1 MNTNFTGSTRKRQVN
16 LGNRSLFAKNKQ
28 SFLQTTQ
35 LERQR
40 RERARTEAQAATTIQ
55 SFART
60 YLDLQR
66 ARRELGAHWDG
77 TRVAEFCFFW
87 PELAGTHDHS
97 YLDRLEHI
105 VQTQQLCASTASK
118 TVRTLIETIPR
129 SANTEIAKKSLQLVR
144 MLAQKYPVSA
154 DWNPLVKYL
163 LTVYTRDP
171 LFLATVFELSRYA
184 SEGILRFLTAPQPE
198 FVGFALS
205 HNYALLR
212 QSIELQFEWIC
223 AHRPLFENLT
233 DTEKFDYLVNVVT
246 ILSHSSIAITKPSLE
261 AFSIIIGG
269 ISAKLQFED
278 EPSGQAISVSPEA
291 RKQIEKLYASDFTR
305 SVIRQ
310 CEILHV
316 ETDLFVS
323 FFFALLHLV
332 SSKGS
337 VNQLLKNDLL
347 VNLIVASSSM
357 DFMNQFFLNLSN
369 EHLFAQVFVLAEE
382 RTHLSNDSE
391 FRQTL
396 LDPQKELWWKTL
408 FLLEELY
415 GYLLCVS
422 NDANLFN
429 QGRLDKDNY
438 LYFVKFLR
446 SFSLFYVL
454 GRRIVQYADLSVS
467 EAKILAFYKNIGL
480 TTLKLLKQI
489 YLRDLRMN
497 LTDENFWLLKDPVF
511 SMRNVS
517 KLVPLLEM
525 EDDEDEAGDE
535 DGKLSLP
542 AGVLQASNTQLQ
554 DNLLILMY
562 LPFMIPFDTRAELF
576 RQLIEKD
583 KSQITG
589 IFSPKIQ
596 GVVSRE
602 NVLFD
607 AFEQFGELRGQQFK
621 LPLSVEFINQ
631 FGEKEAGID
640 GGGLTKELL
649 TSIVDSAFY
658 VSSSNA
664 DKNGGMR
671 FFNATSNFQLYP
683 NPDYFL
689 KLKLQQQNPSY
700 DFSSEEKAFHL
711 QMLRFLGMVIG
722 KCLYENVLTD
732 IQFAPFFLSRWTNT
746 PSFQQKVSFDD
757 LKIYDSELHG
767 NLSKLLKLSEH
778 EIDELDLNFTISEK
792 LQDSSEVVTIDL
804 LPGGR
809 KMKVSQQNKL
819 QYVYCVAKFKMDQSI
834 AIQSKYFIEGLSQII
849 KPKWLLFFNAYELAK
864 LISGGEKEIDIDDL
878 RRNTALGGYSMRDQT
893 IVDLFELLEEFDN
906 NMRSKFL
913 KFVTSS
919 SREPLLGFKEL
930 NPKFGIRNSGTDIS
944 RLPTASTCVNLLKL
958 PDYRNKRLLKEKLLY
973 SINSHAG
980 FDLS

>member
-40 RERARTEAQAATTIQ
+40 RERARTEARAATTIQ
-55 SFART
+55 SYARS
-60 YLDLQR
+60 YLDLQH
-66 ARRELGAHWDG
+66 ARRKLGSNWDG
-77 TRVAEFCFFW
+77 TSVAEFNFFW
-87 PELAGTHDHS
+87 PEFAGIRDHT
-97 YLDRLEHI
+97 YIDRLEHLI
-105 VQTQQLCASTASK
+105 QTQQLSASTACK
-118 TVRTLIETIPR
+118 TVRTLIQTIPR
-129 SANTEIAKKSLQLVR
+129 SPDIELVKKSLQVVIS
-144 MLAQKYPVSA
+144 LAQKYPISV

-163 LTVYTRDP
+163 LTVYTKDP
-171 LFLATVFELSRYA
+171 LFLATIFELSSYA
-184 SEGILRFLTAPQPE
+184 TEEILRFLTVPQPE

-212 QSIELQFEWIC
+212 KSIELQFEWIC
-223 AHRPLFENLT
+223 AHRPRFESLA

-246 ILSHSSIAITKPSLE
+246 ILSHSSIAINKLSIE
-261 AFSIIIGG
+261 SFSIIIGG

-278 EPSGQAISVSPEA
+278 EPSGHAIYVSLEA
-291 RKQIEKLYASDFTR
+291 RKQIEKLYASDFTK

-310 CEILHV
+310 CEVLQV

-332 SSKGS
+332 STKGN
-337 VNQLLKNDLL
+337 VNQLLKNELL

-357 DFMNQFFLNLSN
+357 DFMNQFFINLSN
-369 EHLFAQVFVLAEE
+369 ERLFRQVFVLADQ
-382 RTHLSNDSE
+382 RAHFAINNE

-396 LDPQKELWWKTL
+396 LDPHKENWWKTL

-415 GYLLCVS
+415 SYLLCVS
-422 NDANLFN
+422 NDADLFN

-454 GRRIVQYADLSVS
+454 GRRIVQFEDLSVS
-467 EAKILAFYKNIGL
+467 EARILAFFKNIGV
-480 TTLKLLKQI
+480 TTLKLLKQT

-497 LTDENFWLLKDPVF
+497 LTDEDFWLLRDPEF
-511 SMRNVS
+511 SIRNVS
-517 KLVPLLEM
+517 KLVPLLEL
-525 EDDEDEAGDE
+525 DDDGEEAEE
-535 DGKLSLP
+535 DGELSLP
-542 AGVLQASNTQLQ
+542 TGVSQASNTQLQ
-554 DNLLILMY
+554 DNLLILIY

-658 VSSSNA
+658 VSNSNA
-664 DKNGGMR
+664 DKRGGMK

-700 DFSSEEKAFHL
+700 DFSSEEKTFHL

-732 IQFAPFFLSRWTNT
+732 IQFAPFFLSRWTTT
-746 PSFQQKVSFDD
+746 PSFQQRISFDD
-757 LKIYDSELHG
+757 LKIYDSELHE
-767 NLSKLLKLSEH
+767 NLSKLLKLTEH

-792 LQDSSEVVTIDL
+792 LQDSPEVVTIDL

-849 KPKWLLFFNAYELAK
+849 KPRWLLFFNAYELAK
-864 LISGGEKEIDIDDL
+864 LISGGEKEIDVEDL
-878 RRNTALGGYSMRDQT
+878 RRNTALGGYTMHDPT
-893 IVDLFELLEEFDN
+893 IVYLFELLEEFDN
-906 NMRSKFL
+906 DLRSKFL

-930 NPKFGIRNSGTDIS
+930 NPKFGIRNSGPDTS

-958 PDYRNKRLLKEKLLY
+958 PDYRDKKLLKEKLLY

>member
-40 RERARTEAQAATTIQ
+40 RERARTEARAATTIQ
-55 SFART
+55 SYARS
-60 YLDLQR
+60 YLDLQH
-66 ARRELGAHWDG
+66 ARRKLGSNWDG
-77 TRVAEFCFFW
+77 TSVAEFNFFW
-87 PELAGTHDHS
+87 PEFAGTRDHT
-97 YLDRLEHI
+97 YIDRLEHLI
-105 VQTQQLCASTASK
+105 QTQQLSASTACK
-118 TVRTLIETIPR
+118 TVRTLIQTIPR
-129 SANTEIAKKSLQLVR
+129 SPDIELVKKSLQVVIS
-144 MLAQKYPVSA
+144 LAQKYPISV

-163 LTVYTRDP
+163 LTVYTKDP
-171 LFLATVFELSRYA
+171 LFLATIFELSSYA
-184 SEGILRFLTAPQPE
+184 TEEILRFLTVPQPE

-212 QSIELQFEWIC
+212 KSIELQFEWIC
-223 AHRPLFENLT
+223 AHRPRFESLT

-246 ILSHSSIAITKPSLE
+246 ILSHSSIAISKLSIE
-261 AFSIIIGG
+261 SFSIIIGG

-278 EPSGQAISVSPEA
+278 EPSGHAIYVSLEA
-291 RKQIEKLYASDFTR
+291 RKQIEKLYASDFTK

-310 CEILHV
+310 CEVLQV

-332 SSKGS
+332 STKGN
-337 VNQLLKNDLL
+337 VNQLLKNELL

-357 DFMNQFFLNLSN
+357 DFMNQFFINLSN
-369 EHLFAQVFVLAEE
+369 ERLFRQVFVLAEQ
-382 RTHLSNDSE
+382 RAHFAINNE

-396 LDPQKELWWKTL
+396 LDPHKENWWKTL

-415 GYLLCVS
+415 SYLLCVS
-422 NDANLFN
+422 NDADLFN

-454 GRRIVQYADLSVS
+454 GRRIVQFEDLSVS
-467 EAKILAFYKNIGL
+467 EARILAFFKNIGV
-480 TTLKLLKQI
+480 TTLKLLKQT

-497 LTDENFWLLKDPVF
+497 LTDEDFWLLRDPEF
-511 SMRNVS
+511 SIRNVS
-517 KLVPLLEM
+517 KLVPLLEL
-525 EDDEDEAGDE
+525 DDDGEEAEE
-535 DGKLSLP
+535 DGELSLP
-542 AGVLQASNTQLQ
+542 TGVSQASNTQLQ
-554 DNLLILMY
+554 DNLLILIY

-658 VSSSNA
+658 VSNSNA
-664 DKNGGMR
+664 DKRGGMK

-700 DFSSEEKAFHL
+700 DFSSEEKTFHL

-732 IQFAPFFLSRWTNT
+732 IQFAPFFLSRWTTT
-746 PSFQQKVSFDD
+746 PSFQQRISFDD
-757 LKIYDSELHG
+757 LKIYDSELHE
-767 NLSKLLKLSEH
+767 NLSKLLKLTEH

-792 LQDSSEVVTIDL
+792 LQDSPEVVTIDL

-849 KPKWLLFFNAYELAK
+849 KPRWLLFFNAYELAK
-864 LISGGEKEIDIDDL
+864 LISGGEKEIDVEDL
-878 RRNTALGGYSMRDQT
+878 RRNTALGGYTMHDPT
-893 IVDLFELLEEFDN
+893 IVYLFELLEEFDN
-906 NMRSKFL
+906 DLRSKFL

-930 NPKFGIRNSGTDIS
+930 NPKFGIRNSGPDTS

-958 PDYRNKRLLKEKLLY
+958 PDYRDKKLLKEKLLY

>member
-40 RERARTEAQAATTIQ
+40 RERARTEARAATTIQ
-55 SFART
+55 SYARS
-60 YLDLQR
+60 YLDLQH
-66 ARRELGAHWDG
+66 ARRKLGSNWDG
-77 TRVAEFCFFW
+77 TSVAEFNFFW
-87 PELAGTHDHS
+87 PEFAGIRDHT
-97 YLDRLEHI
+97 YIDRLEHLI
-105 VQTQQLCASTASK
+105 QTQQLSASTACK
-118 TVRTLIETIPR
+118 TVRTLIQTIPR
-129 SANTEIAKKSLQLVR
+129 SPDIELVKKSLQVVIS
-144 MLAQKYPVSA
+144 LAQKYPISV

-163 LTVYTRDP
+163 LTVYTKDP
-171 LFLATVFELSRYA
+171 LFLATIFELSSYA
-184 SEGILRFLTAPQPE
+184 TEEILRFLTVPQPE

-212 QSIELQFEWIC
+212 KSIELQFEWIC
-223 AHRPLFENLT
+223 AHRPRFESLT

-246 ILSHSSIAITKPSLE
+246 ILSHSSIAINKLSIE
-261 AFSIIIGG
+261 SFSIIIGG

-278 EPSGQAISVSPEA
+278 EPSGHAIYVSLEA
-291 RKQIEKLYASDFTR
+291 RKQIEKLYASDFTK

-310 CEILHV
+310 CEVLQV

-332 SSKGS
+332 STKGN
-337 VNQLLKNDLL
+337 VNQLLKNELL

-357 DFMNQFFLNLSN
+357 DFMNQFFINLSN
-369 EHLFAQVFVLAEE
+369 ERLFRQVFVLADQ
-382 RTHLSNDSE
+382 RAHFAINNE

-396 LDPQKELWWKTL
+396 LDPHKENWWKTL

-415 GYLLCVS
+415 SYLLCVS
-422 NDANLFN
+422 NDADLFN

-454 GRRIVQYADLSVS
+454 GRRIVQFEDLSVS
-467 EAKILAFYKNIGL
+467 EARILAFFKNIGV
-480 TTLKLLKQI
+480 TTLKLLKQT

-497 LTDENFWLLKDPVF
+497 LTDEDFWLLRDPEF
-511 SMRNVS
+511 SIRNVS
-517 KLVPLLEM
+517 KLVPLPEL
-525 EDDEDEAGDE
+525 DDDGEEAEE
-535 DGKLSLP
+535 DGELSLP
-542 AGVLQASNTQLQ
+542 TGVSQASNTQLQ
-554 DNLLILMY
+554 DNLLILIY

-658 VSSSNA
+658 VSNSNA
-664 DKNGGMR
+664 DKRGGMK

-700 DFSSEEKAFHL
+700 DFSSEEKTFHL

-732 IQFAPFFLSRWTNT
+732 IQFAPFFLSRWTTT
-746 PSFQQKVSFDD
+746 PSFQQRISFDD
-757 LKIYDSELHG
+757 LKIYDSELHE
-767 NLSKLLKLSEH
+767 NLSKLLKLTEH

-792 LQDSSEVVTIDL
+792 LQDSPEVVTIDL

-849 KPKWLLFFNAYELAK
+849 KPRWLLFFNAYELAK
-864 LISGGEKEIDIDDL
+864 LISGGEKEIDVEDL
-878 RRNTALGGYSMRDQT
+878 RRNTALGGYTMHDPT
-893 IVDLFELLEEFDN
+893 IVYLFELLEEFDN
-906 NMRSKFL
+906 DLRSKFL

-930 NPKFGIRNSGTDIS
+930 NPKFGIRNSGPDTS

-958 PDYRNKRLLKEKLLY
+958 PDYRDKKLLKEKLLY